1 MAPVRLRHPKG
12 VATIQAPFDDNE
24 YTVQDLQQ
32 EIYAAS
38 QILPSRQSL
47 KTGYPPRNL
56 DLASPELPVS
66 SLGLKGGDQLI
77 VGEEP
82 ASRINPTPS
91 SFATKVDRA
100 TSVPTPSSR
109 APPQASSAPP
119 ISSST
124 TSNGPVHVSTDGGV
138 LVHRVVPDD
147 NSCLFSSVALIFEQD
162 MNKAPKM
169 RQSTYALTLILL
181 DSSSSIQVVA
191 DGIRKDPD
199 TYNEAILGMPPS
211 QYIDTITKP
220 SAWGGAIELTI
231 LAAHYRT
238 EICSVDVE
246 TGRIDQFTP
255 GPDSG
260 GMRCIVIYSG
270 IHYDAATLAPMVE
283 APSEWHQTVFPITS
297 PDTSDSI
304 LVAAKKLADT
314 LRSKKAYTNTA
325 TFDLKCE
332 VCGQGLKGEKGARAH
347 AEQTGHTRF
356 GEY

>member
-56 DLASPELPVS
+56 DLTSPELPVS

-82 ASRINPTPS
+82 ASRINSTPS
-91 SFATKVDRA
+91 SFETKVDRA
-100 TSVPTPSSR
+100 TSVPTPSSK
-109 APPQASSAPP
+109 ALPQASSARP

-169 RQSTYALTLILL
+169 RQI
-181 DSSSSIQVVA
+181 VA
-191 DGIRKDPD
+191 DGIRKDPE